1 MFKIAF
7 IQEAERNVL
16 YLEIDIT
23 FPGLYKYTL
32 QARVASLPLKTC
44 TSYGNYEMNKIG
56 IHEAAILYIICA

>member
-1 MFKIAF
+1 MFRIAF

-32 QARVASLPLKTC
+32 QARVVSLPLKKC
-44 TSYGNYEMNKIG
+44 TSYGNYEMNKIV
-56 IHEAAILYIICA
+56 IHEAAIIHYLC